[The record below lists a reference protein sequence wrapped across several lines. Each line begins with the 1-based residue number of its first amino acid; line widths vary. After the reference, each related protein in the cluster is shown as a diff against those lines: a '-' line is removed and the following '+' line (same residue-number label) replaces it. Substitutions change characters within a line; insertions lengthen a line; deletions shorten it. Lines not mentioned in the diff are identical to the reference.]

1 LKYLLRITVL
11 LFCFMISLAG
21 CTLRHNGQVTFLHT
35 NDLHC
40 QYLPAPATWAPG
52 NPKPLIGGMVAL
64 DYFIRQQRAL
74 YPNSLLL
81 NAGDIL
87 TGTQLSKIAV
97 DSVYGGAFVNMM
109 NLMGYDVVTLGNH
122 EFDEGQGNLY
132 RLMDMS
138 DFDYL
143 AANLTINTDLVTEKG
158 YDIYKVGNIRIGII
172 GLILTDL
179 FRMTAVSNLDGVR
192 VDETAATVQPIIDRI
207 DAKTDLIVLLTH
219 QGIEAD
225 VELAKQIRGA
235 DIIVGGHTHT
245 RLEQPQ
251 KVNDVLIFQAGSRTT
266 NLGRLTVSV
275 ADDRVRDYNYELI
288 DTWVDSVKNPN
299 SELVQQVEF
308 YRAEIDRQYNHI
320 IGQLKQDWRENHRG
334 ESNIGSFIADAMRET
349 AGVDFALMNNGG
361 IRKELPAGPVKK
373 LDIAE
378 ILPFRNYVETFTCSG
393 EQALAFI
400 KKNIQAGQHGESG
413 VLQISGLRYNYKLN
427 KAGNIQI
434 LSATIGG
441 KKIDPRKE
449 YHGASVDFILD
460 GPVEET
466 FAFTPGNREN
476 TRQLLTDVVVDYIIK
491 HPAISGNKD
500 GRIQQVK

>member
-1 LKYLLRITVL
+1 
-11 LFCFMISLAG
+11 
-21 CTLRHNGQVTFLHT
+21 
-35 NDLHC
+35 
-40 QYLPAPATWAPG
+40 
-52 NPKPLIGGMVAL
+52 
-64 DYFIRQQRAL
+64 
-74 YPNSLLL
+74 
-81 NAGDIL
+81 
-87 TGTQLSKIAV
+87 
-97 DSVYGGAFVNMM
+97 
-109 NLMGYDVVTLGNH
+109 
-122 EFDEGQGNLY
+122 
-132 RLMDMS
+132 
-138 DFDYL
+138 
-143 AANLTINTDLVTEKG
+143 
-158 YDIYKVGNIRIGII
+158 VGNIRGGII

-179 FRMTAVSNLDGVR
+179 FRMTAVTNLEGVR
-192 VDETAATVQPIIDRI
+192 VDETAATAQPIIDKI

-235 DIIVGGHTHT
+235 DIIIGGHTHT

-251 KVNDVLIFQAGSRTT
+251 KVKDILIFQAGSRTT
-266 NLGRLTVSV
+266 NLGRLTVRV
-275 ADDRVRDYNYELI
+275 VDDRVSEYDYELI
-288 DTWVDSVKNPN
+288 DTWVDSVNSPN

-308 YRAEIDRQYNHI
+308 YRAEIDRQFNHI
-320 IGQLKQDWRENHRG
+320 IGELKRDWRENHRG
-334 ESNIGSFIADAMRET
+334 ESNLGAFITDAMRET

-393 EQALAFI
+393 EQALALI
-400 KKNIQAGQHGESG
+400 KKNIKAGQHGEGG
-413 VLQISGLRYNYKLN
+413 VLQISGLRYSYRVDKSR
-427 KAGNIQI
+427 NIQI

-441 KKIDPRKE
+441 KKIDPRAE
-449 YHGASVDFILD
+449 YRGASVDFLLD

-491 HPAISGNKD
+491 HPVISGNKD